1 MQKKLIAAA
10 VAGVLA
16 APLAAQAQSTVQ
28 IYGVANWEYGYLDQG
43 NGRPKVD
50 YHEVTGSYLGFK
62 GQESLGGGLSA
73 WFQCETTMDLRAID
87 QTGLCSRNSGLG
99 FKGGFGN
106 VWAGRWHTPFSR
118 IYGMGMVGI
127 EETGVLGFARIHGS
141 TGSTSFAEQGAGD
154 AGSAS
159 RQQFRRR
166 ETCLTTYETPNF
178 GGFMVGVAFSCGNAA
193 SDGAGA
199 RTPTVTV
206 GANALAAGVP
216 AAATT
221 FNVAGATG
229 DINAA
234 ATSLGANTKPRV
246 WSFAG
251 TYNQGPLGLGLG
263 YQRHVNVGTFNGA
276 AATTPELDD
285 RAWGASA
292 RYAFGPVVLGMTFMD
307 RKWETGVGATT
318 KNRTWT
324 IGGEWTIAGP
334 HSLHFAYGD
343 TSDSKGNGAAVGGA
357 GTGGAEAPGP
367 DTGYKAFS
375 LAYRYAF
382 SKRTTVKLGWT
393 RYDND
398 SNSDALRLYNTA
410 SLIGNGQAVDAVGF
424 SVKHRF

>member
-62 GQESLGGGLSA
+62 GEESLGGGMSA

-118 IYGMGMVGI
+118 IYGMGMPGI
-127 EETGVLGFARIHGS
+127 EETGNLGFARIHGS
-141 TGSTSFAEQGAGD
+141 TGSTSFAEQGSGD
-154 AGSAS
+154 SGPAS

-166 ETCLTTYETPNF
+166 ETCLTTYETPSF
-178 GGFMVGVAFSCGNAA
+178 GGFQVGAAFSCGNAA
-193 SDGAGA
+193 SDGIG
-199 RTPTVTV
+199 
-206 GANALAAGVP
+206 GG
-216 AAATT
+216 
-221 FNVAGATG
+221 
-229 DINAA
+229 A
-234 ATSLGANTKPRV
+234 ATSNGTNKKPRV

-263 YQRHVNVGTFNGA
+263 YQRHVNVGTFNGVA
-276 AATTPELDD
+276 GVNPELDD

-292 RYAFGPVVLGMTFMD
+292 RYAFGPVVLGMTYMD

-334 HSLHFAYGD
+334 HALHFAYGD

-357 GTGGAEAPGP
+357 GSGGAEAPGA

-375 LAYRYAF
+375 LAYQYSF
-382 SKRTTVKLGWT
+382 SKRTTAKIGWV

-410 SLIGNGQAVDAVGF
+410 ALIGNGQAVDAVSF
-424 SVKHRF
+424 VVKHRF